1 VVRVTARVW
10 WELKWVAMLGVA
22 VFGPEWRAGL
32 KTLADARV
40 TEFAKARRLA
50 EKLA

>member
-1 VVRVTARVW
+1 
-10 WELKWVAMLGVA
+10 MCLGVA
-22 VFGPEWRAGL
+22 VFGPDRQARL

-40 TEFAKARRLA
+40 TEFATARRLA